1 MARQFLHIRQGD
13 ADTLTE
19 TITGLS
25 SLSGYS
31 AKMYI
36 YSEAGTLLA
45 SVSGTINA
53 LVITYNLVNETT
65 KLWATGTYYF
75 ETKIWDSSDHV
86 YTPTTG
92 MIVVEKTQEEDPS

>member
-1 MARQFLHIRQGD
+1 MATITIRQGD

-36 YSEAGTLLA
+36 KNTWGIAVATLTG
-45 SVSGTINA
+45 SING
-53 LVITYNLVNETT
+53 LIITYLIVNENS
-65 KLWATGTYYF
+65 KAYPIGDHSF

-86 YTPTTG
+86 YTPTEG
-92 MIVVEKTQEEDPS
+92 RFIVKATLNNDPS